1 MAGGVVGVLKN
12 LFGKDLQLEK
22 VPEELRPMIQEMRLE
37 RVAFENA
44 VKKGEQ
50 MGAALAH
57 LQQQLAQLEQRL
69 TGLDS
74 AAARLG
80 EINKGTTKLAED
92 QDAIEGRLAETR
104 SITESARGA
113 LESMR
118 A

>member
-44 VKKGEQ
+44 VKKAEQ
-50 MGAALAH
+50 MGAAIAP

-69 TGLDS
+69 AGLDS
-74 AAARLG
+74 AVKQLG
-80 EINKGTTKLAED
+80 EIKDGATKLAED
-92 QDAIEGRLAETR
+92 QDATEARLAETR
-104 SITESARGA
+104 SIAESA
-113 LESMR
+113 
-118 A
+118 